1 MSATFYNAALVLHI
15 VGITMM
21 AGTSFIDYITFRF
34 FYKTYATDTAKG
46 LVLESYLYNLQRFLG
61 IGMLLILASGIT
73 MMVKLHN
80 VWGAQLWFRIKMGLL
95 LLVIINGLGLRRM
108 LGLRLRKTL
117 SNGTAAIV
125 MGEKWNTIKRNFTM
139 VQFIQIL
146 LFITI
151 FILSV
156 FKFN

>member
-73 MMVKLHN
+73 MMVKLHD

-125 MGEKWNTIKRNFTM
+125 MGEKWNTIKRYFAM
-139 VQFIQIL
+139 VQFSQIL

>member
-61 IGMLLILASGIT
+61 IGMLLILGSGIT
-73 MMVKLHN
+73 MMVKLHD

>member
-73 MMVKLHN
+73 MMVKLHD

>member
-61 IGMLLILASGIT
+61 IGMLLILGSGIT
-73 MMVKLHN
+73 MMVKLHD

-108 LGLRLRKTL
+108 LGLQLRKTL

-125 MGEKWNTIKRNFTM
+125 MGEKWNTIKRNFAM

>member
-73 MMVKLHN
+73 MMVKLHD

-125 MGEKWNTIKRNFTM
+125 MGEKWNTIKRNFAM